1 MITEKQTIPEKV
13 INLNFILQVALY
25 KIDEL
30 QGTPLYKQVLKNKL
44 KSCEE
49 EIRKY
54 IDTDTIDMFK
64 EDSKQAS
71 LLLSNLD
78 DLCNSVSKLRLEDY
92 GEINR
97 GINNYIKEVYGNTAV

>member
-1 MITEKQTIPEKV
+1 MIVTEKQTIPEKV

-30 QGTPLYKQVLKNKL
+30 AGTPLYRHTLKNKL

-54 IDTDTIDMFK
+54 IDKDSQDMF
-64 EDSKQAS
+64 EENESQS
-71 LLLSNLD
+71 MGLLKNLD
-78 DLCNSVSKLRLEDY
+78 SIATSVGKLRLEDY
-92 GEINR
+92 ATINE
-97 GINNYIKEVYGNTAV
+97 GINNYIKEVYG

>member
-1 MITEKQTIPEKV
+1 MIAPQTIPEKV

-30 QGTPLYKQVLKNKL
+30 AGTPLYKQTLKNKL

-54 IDTDTIDMFK
+54 IDKDSSDMAEENPTQFID
-64 EDSKQAS
+64 
-71 LLLSNLD
+71 LLSSLD
-78 DLCNSVSKLRLEDY
+78 GLCVSVGKLQLEDY
-92 GEINR
+92 KTVKE
-97 GINNYIKEVYGNTAV
+97 GIDNYIKEVYG